1 MCEFVSW
8 IEHEGKNYFIQ
19 NKDLETKEGKKLLDS
34 TVKDDLCGHGAIL
47 AYYPEL
53 KDKGKHK
60 ECTDFSSPK
69 NFPKEIARA
78 LAQGK
83 LSNIG
88 VVLDVLNDA
97 GRAKYREIEQPA
109 WAKYQEIQQPALA
122 KYLEIEQ
129 PAWAKYVEIKQIA
142 LAKYLEIEQPAYA
155 KYREIKQTAYFKIV
169 KQKRYRVDAWKE
181 V

>member
-53 KDKGKHK
+53 KDKGTHK

-78 LAQGK
+78 LIQGR
-83 LSNIG
+83 LANSGIA
-88 VVLDVLNDA
+88 LDVLNDA
-97 GRAKYREIEQPA
+97 GRAKY
-109 WAKYQEIQQPALA
+109 
-122 KYLEIEQ
+122 LEIEQ
-129 PAWAKYVEIKQIA
+129 PACAKYEEIRR
-142 LAKYLEIEQPAYA
+142 PAYA
-155 KYREIKQTAYFKIV
+155 KYEEIKQTAYFKIV
-169 KQKRYRVDAWKE
+169 KQKKYRVDVWKE